1 MRLFIAVDVPDAWRA
16 AAAVQ
21 QQALEEMLPADTRRA
36 LRPVRGELMHLTVR
50 FLGELE
56 ESAVMPLR
64 AALDAILPFSITLS
78 LDHAGTFG
86 PPARTGV
93 VWLGVD
99 GELRPLRALARDV
112 ERGLRLIGMRPEE
125 RPLAAHLTLAR
136 LSRNA
141 TVEDRR
147 AVAEAVQALESPP
160 LAPFAADR
168 LLLVRSH
175 LDGPAPRY
183 EVLSRHP

>member
-1 MRLFIAVDVPDAWRA
+1 MRGQR
-16 AAAVQ
+16 
-21 QQALEEMLPADTRRA
+21 T
-36 LRPVRGELMHLTVR
+36 
-50 FLGELE
+50 FLG
-56 ESAVMPLR
+56 
-64 AALDAILPFSITLS
+64 T
-78 LDHAGTFG
+78 HADQ
-86 PPARTGV
+86 PQ
-93 VWLGVD
+93 
-99 GELRPLRALARDV
+99 
-112 ERGLRLIGMRPEE
+112 
-125 RPLAAHLTLAR
+125 AAHLTLAR